1 MRGILKNFSIQ
12 RSSADDYNILD
23 IDCSLFAGS
32 GEGPSLN
39 YNVMGLDTGRRRQGP
54 GPGGSNLGPLKDP
67 VHYSVRSLLASPV
80 KISLSSSASIR
91 I

>member
-1 MRGILKNFSIQ
+1 
-12 RSSADDYNILD
+12 
-23 IDCSLFAGS
+23 
-32 GEGPSLN
+32 
-39 YNVMGLDTGRRRQGP
+39 MGLDTGRRRQGP